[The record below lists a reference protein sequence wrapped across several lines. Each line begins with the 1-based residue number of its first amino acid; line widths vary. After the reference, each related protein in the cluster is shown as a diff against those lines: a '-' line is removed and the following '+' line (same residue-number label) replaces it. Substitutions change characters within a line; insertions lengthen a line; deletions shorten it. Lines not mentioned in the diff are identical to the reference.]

1 MLTFLTGFI
10 FELPL
15 IMVACMHLG
24 LCTSRDFKSK
34 RAYAIFFAFVIGGIL
49 TPPDPWTQVM
59 LALPLILLYE
69 IGVWLCWLVEKK
81 KDRKIHDDQF
91 RAEKTAVA

>member
-1 MLTFLTGFI
+1 
-10 FELPL
+10 
-15 IMVACMHLG
+15 
-24 LCTSRDFKSK
+24 
-34 RAYAIFFAFVIGGIL
+34 
-49 TPPDPWTQVM
+49 M